1 MHTGFVDDKSP
12 AEDELAALRRRAYGP
27 DADIAADP
35 RAQARLAELERHKA
49 TQESGAPAV
58 ARTAPPIGR
67 ATEVDPPPTV
77 ETAHGASAASDTGD
91 GADSWIAATPAAAT
105 PSASAPGRMRR
116 ALPWVIAAGAGV
128 VAIALGAVYVDAV
141 TEPLVTEPPVTT
153 PLPLLSEHADGV
165 TLDPGMYVVDDFG
178 APSSATMAPVLQ
190 VPDGYFAIDGSGV
203 MASWSQVV
211 WLFRIESVYTHPC
224 DPGGRLKDVGP
235 SVADLANALA
245 AQPMRDGTDPVPI
258 TIGGYDGLYVE
269 LSTPDDISTCR
280 KGLDEKGASYN
291 YFYSWPGRQ
300 DHATGIVDLVWI
312 VDVQGQRITFDV
324 WYQPDATTPEH
335 VDELKQIVTTATFAQ
350 REGAWGAPVASR
362 NTV

>member
-1 MHTGFVDDKSP
+1 MDDKSP

-27 DADIAADP
+27 DADIGSDP
-35 RAQARLAELERHKA
+35 RAQARLADLERQHA
-49 TQESGAPAV
+49 TRAYEAPAV
-58 ARTAPPIGR
+58 TRTAPPSGR

-77 ETAHGASAASDTGD
+77 DTADGASAASDTGD

-141 TEPLVTEPPVTT
+141 TEPPVTT

-178 APSSATMAPVLQ
+178 APSSASMAPVLQ

-280 KGLDEKGASYN
+280 KGLDELGASYN
-291 YFYSWPGRQ
+291 YFWSWPGRQ

-335 VDELKQIVTTATFAQ
+335 VDELKQIVTSATFTQ
-350 REGAWGAPVASR
+350 REGTWGAPVASQ
-362 NTV
+362 NTA